1 MPEINPLAPLLA
13 ALRDLVDWF
22 AAENVSGMVIGGV
35 AASILGRPRA
45 TRDLDA
51 VTFIEQADWELF
63 LKAGARHGFQPRNPD
78 ALDFA
83 GKSRVLLI
91 RHTSSG
97 IDVDVSFGALPFEK
111 EAIARRRW
119 VEVGGVNVPLP
130 RPEDLI
136 VMKAIANRTR
146 DKADIEAILDA
157 HPKLD
162 LRHVRRYIREFASV
176 LEMPEILSDFEA
188 AVAKQRRKKKR
199 PP

>member
-13 ALRDLVDWF
+13 ALRDLADWF

-51 VTFIEQADWELF
+51 VTLIEQADWESF
-63 LKAGARHGFQPRNPD
+63 LKAGARYGFQPRRPD

-83 GKSRVLLI
+83 EKSRVLLI
-91 RHTSSG
+91 RHTPSG
-97 IDVDVSFGALPFEK
+97 IDVDISFGALPFEK

-119 VEVGGVNVPLP
+119 VEMGGVNVPLP

-136 VMKAIANRTR
+136 VMKALANRLR

-162 LRHVRRYIREFASV
+162 LRRARRYVRQFASI
-176 LEMPEILSDFEA
+176 LETPEILSDFEA
-188 AVAKQRRKKKR
+188 ALAKQRKRKK
-199 PP
+199 